1 MQNIGIQWNEIEL
14 YRFCDVVGWKTSRT
28 LNVYTISN
36 TIPKRTVANFTDLK
50 ISLSYTRINDLRTFF
65 SILQI
70 LNMINYRKAQ
80 VPSTPIELKSLQ
92 NQRGCLRESL
102 VALSERLTQLPSQ
115 QKELLVMS
123 LADVVASWQGICN
136 LEGGKSFF
144 TTPQTLL
151 DACHQNHVDISRSK
165 DDMGVLLSSCKRVS
179 CASLPENVWAV
190 DNHATSFNLPSLV
203 AMVDRALPFLA
214 VWQAIM
220 PGMCVSIKTLHGVLD
235 PAMRCSLS
243 GSSFSALY
251 MPPIT
256 MVRRAAGLLQ
266 PSNEEPQGDLNKIV
280 QALPG
285 AEEAMAVG
293 RHISEMRVLLYQLLG
308 QACSHKALYV
318 CVEHSAIIA
327 DLSAMLPWLENYQ
340 LSQLMKI
347 FVESY
352 VLNAPPIVHD
362 IVAGFLESFLGT
374 TFRRLSVCWS
384 DVGAGAGVGGGTAE
398 DEAAVLQRVIYRECN
413 IPPDFGGF
421 DSNQLENAK
430 KTLWSELTRTY
441 SEILSAL
448 ACCKGYL
455 AIDMPTTAAL
465 QSATMLGIA
474 ATVAPDASRGVIGRG
489 GKGKGKGKGPGAG
502 AGAGAGAKVDTKPLD
517 GIAFEST
524 APSST
529 DTELQLKQH
538 KVLRR
543 TALNS
548 LLMSNPRY
556 QQAVTAPFVASTV
569 SLIGIPDTMV
579 SRKGLLL
586 AGTLALKCREDR
598 RLITAVGKDAF
609 SAALSVLLQQVRERF
624 M

>member
-1 MQNIGIQWNEIEL
+1 M
-14 YRFCDVVGWKTSRT
+14 T
-28 LNVYTISN
+28 LNVYTVSN
-36 TIPKRTVANFTDLK
+36 TILNSTVANFTNSK
-50 ISLSYTRINDLRTFF
+50 ISLSYTRTNDLLTFS
-65 SILQI
+65 SILQL

-123 LADVVASWQGICN
+123 LADVVASWQEICN
-136 LEGGKSFF
+136 LEEGKSVF
-144 TTPQTLL
+144 TSPQTLL
-151 DACHQNHVDISRSK
+151 DSCHRSHVDISRSK

-179 CASLPENVWAV
+179 CAALPENVWAV
-190 DNHATSFNLPSLV
+190 ETQATSFNLPSLV

-220 PGMCVSIKTLHGVLD
+220 PGMCVSIKTIHSVLD

-251 MPPIT
+251 MPPIS

-285 AEEAMAVG
+285 AGEAVAVG
-293 RHISEMRVLLYQLLG
+293 RHIAEMRVLLYQLLG

-327 DLSAMLPWLENYQ
+327 DLSAILPWLENYQ

-384 DVGAGAGVGGGTAE
+384 DVGAGARGGGTVE
-398 DEAAVLQRVIYRECN
+398 DDAAVLQRVIYRECN
-413 IPPDFGGF
+413 IPTDFGGF
-421 DSNQLENAK
+421 DTNQLENAK

-455 AIDMPTTAAL
+455 ALDMPTTAAL

-474 ATVAPDASRGVIGRG
+474 ATVAPDASRGTIGRG
-489 GKGKGKGKGPGAG
+489 GKSKGKGKGPGAE
-502 AGAGAGAKVDTKPLD
+502 AGTKVDTKPLD
-517 GIAFEST
+517 GIAFESS

-569 SLIGIPDTMV
+569 SLIGIPDTVV

-609 SAALSVLLQQVRERF
+609 SAALSVLLQQV
-624 M
+624 

>member
-1 MQNIGIQWNEIEL
+1 M
-14 YRFCDVVGWKTSRT
+14 
-28 LNVYTISN
+28 
-36 TIPKRTVANFTDLK
+36 
-50 ISLSYTRINDLRTFF
+50 
-65 SILQI
+65 
-70 LNMINYRKAQ
+70 
-80 VPSTPIELKSLQ
+80 
-92 NQRGCLRESL
+92 
-102 VALSERLTQLPSQ
+102 ALSERLTQLPSQ

-136 LEGGKSFF
+136 LEGGKSVFA
-144 TTPQTLL
+144 TPQTLL
-151 DACHQNHVDISRSK
+151 DACHQNNVDISRSK

-179 CASLPENVWAV
+179 CAALPENVWAV
-190 DNHATSFNLPSLV
+190 ETQAISFNLPSLV

-235 PAMRCSLS
+235 PSVRCSLS
-243 GSSFSALY
+243 GTSFSALY

-280 QALPG
+280 PALPG
-285 AEEAMAVG
+285 TEEAVAVG

-327 DLSAMLPWLENYQ
+327 DLSARLPWLENYQ

-362 IVAGFLESFLGT
+362 VVAGLLESFLGT

-384 DVGAGAGVGGGTAE
+384 DLGVGIGVGGTVE

-421 DSNQLENAK
+421 DTNQLENAK

-474 ATVAPDASRGVIGRG
+474 ATVAPDASRGTIGRG

-502 AGAGAGAKVDTKPLD
+502 AGTKVDTKPLD
-517 GIAFEST
+517 GIAFESR
-524 APSST
+524 APSTS

-548 LLMSNPRY
+548 LLMGNPRY

-609 SAALSVLLQQVRERF
+609 SAALSVLLQQVREF
-624 M
+624 FIPCFFPFFVPIFCHCHHAVSCFL